1 MGPKMHAV
9 GHNADTNE
17 MGGQNDDAR

>member
-17 MGGQNDDAR
+17 MGGETDDAR